1 MGQRNVYSLVIVFV
15 MTAASATAHAYVEN
29 KLAFKGERFGQV
41 IEKRLGD
48 LSIFKVERVKL
59 DNLEM
64 PAEPDPIVHLTRLYG
79 PLKAQ
84 RMIAAWNQALEDRLL
99 AEHIRGLEKGLA
111 DLVEQAS
118 REAYADVRANMM
130 ARAADMKRR
139 LEQKRARH
147 RKALAQKQR
156 RIAKAKSA
164 QLAMLTRTNPVLAE
178 HIEYQK
184 TRPEREAQRRALAL
198 ALAAEAKA
206 EQAEAAK
213 AKTAESAK
221 AETAGTTRLNES
233 PARPAKA
240 AKLARAKRIKARRL
254 ARIKAR
260 KARAAKARRLAR
272 IKRIA
277 REASREAAVRYAKK
291 APQRKSQP
299 IPQITVKEWIPDY
312 LVLSLVPVID
322 DECCYYPERI
332 FVGDLDRKTWYKAEE
347 VTIVVEV
354 PAAAKK
360 QHPTT
365 KPQATRSGQTPR
377 RVPADAPAPSP
388 EDDRAEARESQAVL
402 PNDSVYARLNSIS
415 RFYRWLPYSALH
427 IRRPLLH
434 HTTRP
439 VASRWISRV
448 SRSAARGV
456 RVSGQAPVEPT
467 LLG

>member
-41 IEKRLGD
+41 IKKRLGD

-118 REAYADVRANMM
+118 REAYADVRANML

-147 RKALAQKQR
+147 QKALAQKQR
-156 RIAKAKSA
+156 RIAKAKST
-164 QLAMLTRTNPVLAE
+164 QLAMLSRTNPVLAE

-184 TRPEREAQRRALAL
+184 TRPAREAQRR

-213 AKTAESAK
+213 AETAENAK
-221 AETAGTTRLNES
+221 AETAGTTRMNES

-260 KARAAKARRLAR
+260 KAQAAKARRLAR

-277 REASREAAVRYAKK
+277 REASQEAAVRYARR

-322 DECCYYPERI
+322 DEVCYYPERI
-332 FVGDLDRKTWYKAEE
+332 FIGDLDRKTWYKAEE

-360 QHPTT
+360 QRPAT
-365 KPQATRSGQTPR
+365 KPQATRSGQTPKP
-377 RVPADAPAPSP
+377 VPADAPAPSP

-427 IRRPLLH
+427 TRRPLLH